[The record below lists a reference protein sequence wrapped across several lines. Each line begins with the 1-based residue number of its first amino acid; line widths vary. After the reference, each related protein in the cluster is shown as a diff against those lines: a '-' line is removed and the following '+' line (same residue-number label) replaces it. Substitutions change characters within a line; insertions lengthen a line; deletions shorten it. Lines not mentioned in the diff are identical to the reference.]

1 MDPIQLVAISS
12 AVSAITTGG
21 LVYWAT
27 RPSQS
32 DMIIHNV
39 TQEELGLEHCGKEV
53 SHIFTLKKVK
63 RMSMAKTEHSRSVEK
78 KNEIDGKINDV
89 QAEIR
94 SLNKRLDK
102 VLTMIREQG
111 TVGQRDVISQN
122 EFTFPAMKIAAEL
135 NTLSALLN
143 QYSFEACRTRFFGQV
158 KNGDERGR
166 VLVNLIDKDDGQRV
180 HETKISEFIK
190 AQIKMMETKVST
202 AELLDEKFVTPISD
216 S

>member
-1 MDPIQLVAISS
+1 MDPIQLIAISS

-21 LVYWAT
+21 LVYLAT
-27 RPSQS
+27 RPSKS

-39 TQEELGLEHCGKEV
+39 TQEELGLEGCGPEV
-53 SHIFTLKKVK
+53 THIFTLKKDK
-63 RMSMAKTEHSRSVEK
+63 RMSQAKTEHSRSVEK
-78 KNEIDGKINDV
+78 KNEIDAKILDV

-102 VLTMIREQG
+102 VLAMIREQG
-111 TVGQRDVISQN
+111 TIGQRDVVSQN
-122 EFTFPAMKIAAEL
+122 EFTFPAMKIANEL

-143 QYSFEACRTRFFGQV
+143 QYTFEASRTRFFDQV

-166 VLVNLIDKDDGQRV
+166 VLKNLIDKSDGTRI

-202 AELLDEKFVTPISD
+202 AELLDERFVTPISE